1 MLRVLKLDRFLA
13 SFTYTGAP
21 TPGRTLFYQQYLA
34 GAPTPGWTIFY
45 QLYLHWGPLLG
56 YKIYINI
63 TYILLRI
70 DQTFIQ
76 KMDVLWPKKTW
87 NYTMLSIPIFPD
99 DHSVYPIA
107 CPSTFLSSCS
117 HFPYIFQISL
127 CLVHNLSISIDC
139 RYFNIYNW
147 RAVN

>member
-56 YKIYINI
+56 YTIYINI

-76 KMDVLWPKKTW
+76 KMDVLWPKKLEIIPCFPSQSSLMIIQFTLLPAHP
-87 NYTMLSIPIFPD
+87 LSWALVLTFHTFSKYLFVWYIT
-99 DHSVYPIA
+99 SV
-107 CPSTFLSSCS
+107 
-117 HFPYIFQISL
+117 
-127 CLVHNLSISIDC
+127 LV
-139 RYFNIYNW
+139 
-147 RAVN
+147 